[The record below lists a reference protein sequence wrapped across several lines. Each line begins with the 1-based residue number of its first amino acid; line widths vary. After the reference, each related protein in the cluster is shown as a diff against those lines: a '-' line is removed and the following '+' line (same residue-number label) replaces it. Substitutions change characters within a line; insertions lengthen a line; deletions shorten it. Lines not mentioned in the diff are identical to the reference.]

1 MFSDKM
7 TKMKKK
13 RRSNLEKRE
22 RKVVYCML

>member
-1 MFSDKM
+1 M